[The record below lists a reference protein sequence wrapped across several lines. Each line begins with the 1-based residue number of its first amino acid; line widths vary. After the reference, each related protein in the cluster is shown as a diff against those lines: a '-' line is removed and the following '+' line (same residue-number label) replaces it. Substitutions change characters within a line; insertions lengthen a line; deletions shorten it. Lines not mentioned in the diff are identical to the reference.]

1 MQISTEFLITSFIVV
16 VSPGTG
22 TLYTVATGLS
32 QGRRHSI
39 YAATGCTLGII
50 PHMIAAITGLAAIF
64 HTSRLAFEGIRILGV
79 IWLLYMAWS
88 TLKEKGAMQLNPQGK
103 GKTPLEIIIRAILIN
118 LLNPKLPLF
127 FLAFL
132 PQFMRTDAASP
143 VKDLLILSGIFMLM
157 TWGVFA
163 LYGVFSAFVRGQVL
177 SKPGILKALRIGFA
191 TGFVGLGIKLLLTQ
205 QK

>member
-32 QGRRHSI
+32 QGIKKSLF
-39 YAATGCTLGII
+39 AAIGCTLGII

-64 HTSRLAFEGIRILGV
+64 HTSQLAFEGIKFLGV
-79 IWLLYMAWS
+79 IWLLYMAWN
-88 TLKEKGAMQLNPQGK
+88 TLKETGSMQLNPQGK
-103 GKTPLEIIIRAILIN
+103 GKSPIEIIIHAILIN

-132 PQFMRTDAASP
+132 PQFIRADAASP
-143 VKDLLILSGIFMLM
+143 VTELLILSGIFMLM
-157 TWGVFA
+157 TLCLFA
-163 LYGVFSAFVRGQVL
+163 LYGVFSAFARGQVL

-191 TGFVGLGIKLLLTQ
+191 TGFVGLGIRLLLTRQ
-205 QK
+205 Q